1 MTTTSQLAAVTSAPR
16 FREALMA
23 SVSGIRTCEAATR
36 PPRQYNTAS
45 GTNWRRRLL
54 AVGLPGILRIVDR
67 RAPDGRTAPHAP
79 AAIDRWRL
87 RRTVLGGLL
96 LMAAVA

>member
-1 MTTTSQLAAVTSAPR
+1 
-16 FREALMA
+16 
-23 SVSGIRTCEAATR
+23 
-36 PPRQYNTAS
+36 
-45 GTNWRRRLL
+45 
-54 AVGLPGILRIVDR
+54 VDR

-96 LMAAVA
+96 LTAAVAGAGWLVERARFGSTEAAALARVAGEVQRDFAALADTLREATSQVATDARPRLPSAATTLSPWP